1 MHATQGHLQAQ
12 LIGLSS
18 LIQLIK
24 RARHAARAQELAFVM
39 VNETHALIPYRQA
52 ALWRADGRIV
62 AVSGNAVVEPNA
74 PFVLWLKRMCAR
86 LNRDGDEARAIGAA
100 DLGAGPLAE
109 EWAEWLPAH
118 ALWLPLTAGERRLGA
133 LMFARDE
140 PFSDGDVVA
149 LRELADGYAHAWAG
163 FVGRRRWWLGG
174 QGLKRRLIKFAALA
188 AILALMF
195 VPISLTALAPAEVV
209 SFKPTV
215 VRAPL
220 DGVVDHFAVQPND
233 EVKDGQLLL
242 ELDSRAIKNRL
253 DIAREALK
261 VAAEEFRVV
270 SQQAFFDEKS
280 RGQQAVL
287 KGRMDQKAAEV
298 AYAQSLLE
306 RVQVVATRAG
316 IAVFED
322 PNEWVGK
329 PVSIGERLLE
339 IADPAEVEIE
349 IWLPVADAIALKLGT
364 EVEFFLNIAPDAPLV
379 ARLRQTSYQA
389 AMSPGN
395 VLGYRLK
402 AEFADRKSVPRI
414 GLRGTAKLYGTQV
427 TLIYYLM
434 RRPLAAARQFF
445 GL

>member
-1 MHATQGHLQAQ
+1 
-12 LIGLSS
+12 
-18 LIQLIK
+18 
-24 RARHAARAQELAFVM
+24 
-39 VNETHALIPYRQA
+39 
-52 ALWRADGRIV
+52 
-62 AVSGNAVVEPNA
+62 
-74 PFVLWLKRMCAR
+74 
-86 LNRDGDEARAIGAA
+86 
-100 DLGAGPLAE
+100 
-109 EWAEWLPAH
+109 
-118 ALWLPLTAGERRLGA
+118 
-133 LMFARDE
+133 
-140 PFSDGDVVA
+140 
-149 LRELADGYAHAWAG
+149 
-163 FVGRRRWWLGG
+163 
-174 QGLKRRLIKFAALA
+174 
-188 AILALMF
+188 
-195 VPISLTALAPAEVV
+195 
-209 SFKPTV
+209 
-215 VRAPL
+215 
-220 DGVVDHFAVQPND
+220 VVDHFAVQPND

-364 EVEFFLNIAPDAPLV
+364 EVEFFLNIAPDAPL
-379 ARLRQTSYQA
+379 AAKLRQTSYQA

-402 AEFADRKSVPRI
+402 AEFADHKSVPRI